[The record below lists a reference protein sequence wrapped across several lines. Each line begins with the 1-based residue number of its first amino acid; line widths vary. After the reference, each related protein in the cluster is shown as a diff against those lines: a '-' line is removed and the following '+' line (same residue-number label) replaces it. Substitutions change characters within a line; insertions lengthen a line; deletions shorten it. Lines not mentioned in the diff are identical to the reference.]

1 MIQGKVITPKKIYII
16 GGPAAALAEILKG
29 EIDII
34 VPENYNVANAIGA
47 ALARTTF
54 ETELFSD
61 TGKEKMVIPNLGVEE
76 KVSRRYSLSEAEND
90 VVSYTKKYL
99 ESSGYKDEDLNID
112 IVESS
117 SFRMI
122 DDYYASGNDIRVKCQ
137 IRPGVTMNLYK

>member
-1 MIQGKVITPKKIYII
+1 MIQGKKIVPAKIYII
-16 GGPAAALAEILKG
+16 GGPAAALAKIMKADTE
-29 EIDII
+29 II

-61 TGKEKMVIPNLGVEE
+61 TGKEKMVIPNLGIDE
-76 KVSRRYSLSEAEND
+76 KVSRRYSLSEAEDD
-90 VVSYTKKYL
+90 VIAYTRKYL
-99 ESSGYKDEDLNID
+99 DKSGYKDKDLKID

-122 DDYYASGNDIRVKCQ
+122 DDYHASGNDIRVKCQ
-137 IRPGVTMNLYK
+137 IRPGVVMTLHK